1 MTQEELELSLD
12 KLEYDRIGKPDNIY
26 SLASPRRTRLN
37 RLKDRARSLVRLA
50 SMTHKEEDRL
60 EAAQAI
66 ENCRAAWQEMLE
78 EVKDK
83 KDIGKEWDGL
93 SWRFFG
99 AVTISIVMGIIL
111 ICLWRIRGVK

>member
-12 KLEYDRIGKPDNIY
+12 KLEYDRIGKPDKIY
-26 SLASPRRTRLN
+26 NGLISPSPRRTRLN
-37 RLKDRARSLVRLA
+37 RLEDRARSLVRLA

-66 ENCRAAWQEMLE
+66 ENCRAAWREMLE

-93 SWRFFG
+93 SLRFIG
-99 AVTISIVMGIIL
+99 AVIISIGIGIIL
-111 ICLWRIRGVK
+111 ICLWH

>member
-1 MTQEELELSLD
+1 MTQKELELSLD
-12 KLEYDRIGKPDNIY
+12 KLEYDRIGKPNKIY
-26 SLASPRRTRLN
+26 SLESPRRTRLD
-37 RLKDRARSLVRLA
+37 RLEDRARSLVRLA

-66 ENCRAAWQEMLE
+66 ENCRAALQEMLE

-83 KDIGKEWDGL
+83 KNIGKEWDGL

-99 AVTISIVMGIIL
+99 IVTISIVIGIIL
-111 ICLWRIRGVK
+111 ICLWRIGG